1 MFCSLLETSTPLF
14 GLQRHCRK
22 SKSMDKESPYLRKVK
37 VHDLKSIYLP
47 IVLFFVAFAAISVLE
62 NNIILHSNSH

>member
-1 MFCSLLETSTPLF
+1 
-14 GLQRHCRK
+14 
-22 SKSMDKESPYLRKVK
+22 MDKESPYLRKVK